1 MRMESEFGRRE
12 NNEKDWVKERERERE
27 SERDGV
33 IDEERKRE

>member
-1 MRMESEFGRRE
+1 MRMESELRRRE

-33 IDEERKRE
+33 ID